1 MSLRAI
7 FDGVRRV
14 AATMAGLG
22 SNRLELFGIEL
33 QEELERHAGNLAW
46 LVAAFLFA
54 ALALLLM
61 SLLLLIVFWDT
72 QRVAVAV
79 GLTVLYSV
87 LSFACFLRLMRRMRT
102 SPAPFAVTVEE
113 FKRDRAALLSKSG
126 ETP

>member
-7 FDGVRRV
+7 LDGVRRIAV
-14 AATMAGLG
+14 TTAGLG

-33 QEELERHAGNLAW
+33 QEELERQTRNLIW

-54 ALALLLM
+54 GLALLLA

-79 GLTVLYSV
+79 GLTALYSL
-87 LSFACFLRLMRRMRT
+87 LSYACFHCLRRRIRT
-102 SPAPFAVTVEE
+102 SPSPFAVTVEE
-113 FKRDRAALLSKSG
+113 FKRDQAALLGNSG